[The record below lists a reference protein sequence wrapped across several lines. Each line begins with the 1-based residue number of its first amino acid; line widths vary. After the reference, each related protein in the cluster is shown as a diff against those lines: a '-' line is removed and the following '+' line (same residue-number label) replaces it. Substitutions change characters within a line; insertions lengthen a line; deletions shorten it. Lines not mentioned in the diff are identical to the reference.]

1 MSVAF
6 WTTAAGAVLAAIG
19 EVVGITALALFGDVL
34 FVCGIVWFFVSAVGR
49 SRSEDIGLG
58 TAIWRAGRDA
68 FRFALALM
76 P

>member
-6 WTTAAGAVLAAIG
+6 WITAAGGVLAAIG
-19 EVVGITALALFGDVL
+19 EVVGITALGLFGGVL

-49 SRSEDIGLG
+49 ARSEDIGLG
-58 TAIWRAGRDA
+58 TAIRRAGRDA